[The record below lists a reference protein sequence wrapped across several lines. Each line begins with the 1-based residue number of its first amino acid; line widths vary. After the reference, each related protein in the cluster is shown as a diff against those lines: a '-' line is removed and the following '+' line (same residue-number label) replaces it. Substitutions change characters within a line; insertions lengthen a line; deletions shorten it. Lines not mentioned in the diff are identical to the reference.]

1 MKKKELKNLAQRIAE
16 QEKILQDTS
25 ISSDERREA
34 ENNIFL
40 LASKVTSLEDMDL
53 LDEYIQELL

>member
-25 ISSDERREA
+25 ITSDERREA

>member
-1 MKKKELKNLAQRIAE
+1 MKKKELKNLAQRITE
-16 QEKILQDTS
+16 QERILQDTS
-25 ISSDERREA
+25 ITSDERREA

>member
-16 QEKILQDTS
+16 QERILQDTS
-25 ISSDERREA
+25 ITSDERREA

>member
-16 QEKILQDTS
+16 QERILQDTS

>member
-16 QEKILQDTS
+16 QEKILQDAS
-25 ISSDERREA
+25 ITPDERREA